1 MIQWVLTLAL
11 LLAAL
16 FALREWRVSKLV
28 GLGLLA
34 VSVVGGVFVWVP
46 GAADAT
52 ARQLGVG
59 RGADLVLATAP
70 HSAAIAST
78 VDGLKPRGKLLVV
91 AAPLEPLQISALSL
105 LSGKAIAGWPSG
117 SAIDSEETMRFSA
130 STGVR
135 PRVER
140 FPLEKAEEAFG
151 EVMSN
156 RVRFRA
162 VLVP

>member
-59 RGADLVLATAP
+59 RGADLVLYLYC
-70 HSAAIAST
+70 AISF
-78 VDGLKPRGKLLVV
+78 LLI
-91 AAPLEPLQISALSL
+91 LNLSL
-105 LSGKAIAGWPSG
+105 KLRTQHEMLTRLARHMALANP
-117 SAIDSEETMRFSA
+117 
-130 STGVR
+130 R
-135 PRVER
+135 P
-140 FPLEKAEEAFG
+140 PALDGDGA
-151 EVMSN
+151 
-156 RVRFRA
+156 
-162 VLVP
+162 